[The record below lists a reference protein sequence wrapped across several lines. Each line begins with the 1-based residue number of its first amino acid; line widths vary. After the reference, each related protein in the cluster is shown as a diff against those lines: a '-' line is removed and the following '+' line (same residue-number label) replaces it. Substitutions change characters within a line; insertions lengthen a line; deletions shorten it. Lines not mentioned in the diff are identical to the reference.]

1 MIKAKEKKNLGKSI
15 RQKLKNLSIA
25 RNRPFEEILRYYGIE
40 RFLYRLSISSYA
52 TRFFLK
58 GGLMLK
64 VWDAEDHRA
73 TMDIDLLARISNK
86 IENLKHIID
95 EIALI
100 QAEKD
105 AVVFNSQKLILHR
118 TQTGG
123 DYEGVS
129 ASFSATLDTVQIP
142 ILIDIGFNDLIIP
155 EPRMI
160 HYPTL
165 LPLPAPKLLG
175 YTPETILAEKLESIV
190 KLGLINTRMKDF
202 YDIWTLCQSQKLNS
216 DMVKLAIKKVFSNRK
231 TKLEYPISFSK
242 DFYEAPLTL
251 QRWHNFLSAM
261 GKDPI
266 ALQDVILEISDFI
279 VPLFDAEAS
288 EVN

>member
-1 MIKAKEKKNLGKSI
+1 VIKTEEKKNLGESI

-52 TRFFLK
+52 TNFFLK

-73 TMDIDLLARISNK
+73 TMDIDLLAQISNK
-86 IENLKHIID
+86 IENLKRTID
-95 EIALI
+95 EVAFI
-100 QAEKD
+100 QTED
-105 AVVFNSQKLILHR
+105 AIIFNTQKLILHK

-123 DYEGVS
+123 NYEGVS
-129 ASFSATLDTVQIP
+129 ASFSANLDTAQIP
-142 ILIDIGFNDLIIP
+142 ILIDIGFNDLVIP

-160 HYPTL
+160 LYPTL

-175 YTPETILAEKLESIV
+175 YTPETVIAEKIESIV

-202 YDIWTLCQSQKLNS
+202 YDIWTICQSHKLDS
-216 DMVKLAIKKVFSNRK
+216 DTLKLAIEKVFSNRK

-242 DFYEAPLTL
+242 TFYEAPAIL
-251 QRWHNFLSAM
+251 QRWDNFLSGM

-266 ALQDVILEISDFI
+266 SLQDIILEISDFI
-279 VPLFDAEAS
+279 GPFLDTKVS
-288 EVN
+288 TQIK

>member
-1 MIKAKEKKNLGKSI
+1 MIKEKTNLGESI

-25 RNRPFEEILRYYGIE
+25 RNRPFDEILRYYGIE

-52 TRFFLK
+52 KRFFLK

-64 VWDAEDHRA
+64 VWDGNDHRA
-73 TMDIDLLARISNK
+73 TMDIDLLAQISNK
-86 IENLKHIID
+86 LEKLKRIID

-105 AVVFNSQKLILHR
+105 AIVFHSQKLILRR

-129 ASFSATLDTVQIP
+129 ASFSAVLDTTQIP
-142 ILIDIGFNDLIIP
+142 IHIDIGFNDLVIP
-155 EPRMI
+155 EPCMI
-160 HYPTL
+160 NYPTL

-175 YTPETILAEKLESIV
+175 YTPETVFAEKLESIV

-202 YDIWTLCQSQKLNS
+202 YDIWMLCRSHKLNTNTT
-216 DMVKLAIKKVFSNRK
+216 KLAMDKVFSNRR

-242 DFYEAPLTL
+242 DFYETPVTL
-251 QRWHNFLSAM
+251 QRWQNFLSAM

-266 ALQDVILEISDFI
+266 SLKNVIHEIADFI
-279 VPLFDAEAS
+279 APLLD
-288 EVN
+288 V